1 MTYKIVFTFISFKH
15 ICWETAEKKTVE
27 RSFCAL
33 PSTDISNAVCMA
45 YPGYL
50 ANIQHTRNLLISP
63 KLCAVQ
69 FFVMYTIHL

>member
-1 MTYKIVFTFISFKH
+1 MTYRIVFTSISFKH

-45 YPGYL
+45 YL

-69 FFVMYTIHL
+69 FCDV